1 MLYISIKHIPIISI
15 PIKKHKKRGILP
27 LPQAK
32 SPLVALSISFYM
44 MGSGGL
50 IVMDEDNCMVDDYI
64 IARYR
69 RVGNNQNGKTVL

>member
-15 PIKKHKKRGILP
+15 PIKSVKKEGDFASSSSKI
-27 LPQAK
+27 
-32 SPLVALSISFYM
+32 PLVALSISFYM